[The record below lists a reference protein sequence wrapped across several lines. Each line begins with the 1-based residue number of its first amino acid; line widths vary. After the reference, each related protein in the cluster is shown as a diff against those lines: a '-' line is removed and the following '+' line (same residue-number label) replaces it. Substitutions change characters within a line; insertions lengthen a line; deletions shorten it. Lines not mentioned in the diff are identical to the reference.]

1 MGTPNILVRYCC
13 SVVLEIRKKNNIFF
27 PEYSVLSHTV
37 NEIDH
42 LEDPAFSQRP
52 SIIDHMDYEFTD
64 KVNCGA
70 AALLPQKT
78 VTKEPQVIVYLKPFF
93 FVVFIA

>member
-1 MGTPNILVRYCC
+1 
-13 SVVLEIRKKNNIFF
+13 
-27 PEYSVLSHTV
+27 
-37 NEIDH
+37 
-42 LEDPAFSQRP
+42 
-52 SIIDHMDYEFTD
+52 MDYEFTD

-93 FVVFIA
+93 FVVLLLREKLNSPQHIQLT